1 MKKWRTPREVCKDVL
16 VADWNNITLAE
27 ACRVTDA
34 DIAEVIGKMVCP
46 RLLSCGYCPVGLHR
60 TVDSRECKELLG
72 KTLLEKEEKYENKQR
87 SSSRGRSKGLA

>member
-34 DIAEVIGKMVCP
+34 DIYEVIGMLVC
-46 RLLSCGYCPVGLHR
+46 
-60 TVDSRECKELLG
+60 REALG
-72 KTLLEKEEKYENKQR
+72 KKLLEKEGEHD
-87 SSSRGRSKGLA
+87 